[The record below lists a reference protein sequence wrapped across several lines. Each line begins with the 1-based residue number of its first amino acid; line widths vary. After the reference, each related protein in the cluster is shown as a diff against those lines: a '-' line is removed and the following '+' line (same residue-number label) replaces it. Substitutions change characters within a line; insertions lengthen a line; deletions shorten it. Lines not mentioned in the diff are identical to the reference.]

1 MSSRVF
7 STSFALLLFSLM
19 FPPAFAAPGEE
30 TIESKPATE
39 NATESAAEKPAEEK
53 SPEEAPADEKPAA
66 KKEPTQ
72 KPETSKSET
81 SKPETHKVARGPL
94 VIQLSLDGVFEARRM
109 HELVLRPEAWSAFK
123 VVEAAEH
130 GDRVDKGQVVIRFE
144 TDDIDRAL
152 ADLRRDAELN
162 KLTFKVAELELKTL
176 ERLVPMNL
184 LAVDRERQHT
194 KEDLQFY
201 LKTEGPLNRRAAD
214 VSIDL
219 ARQTLEYYREELA
232 QLEKMYKADEL
243 TEETEE
249 IVLRRARNAVARAEF
264 MLERAEIFH
273 ERTIDVELPRREES
287 VKESAERAVLQSE
300 LNQAIL
306 PLRLEQVR
314 VEFEKAKVAC
324 QRCEER
330 LAKLESD
337 RELMTLKA
345 PAEGVVYHGRCVDG
359 AWRRGSSAEGLR
371 RSGSISANDVFMTIV
386 EPRPLIVR
394 ASVVE
399 KHLADLKRSLRG
411 TAMPGG
417 FPEMKL
423 PVRLD
428 RIARIPDASTKFDAV
443 FQVTLELAA
452 ESIMP
457 GMTCKMDFTP
467 YRQRRALTVPPKSV
481 FTDEWEPQK
490 RYVWLYREGAKP
502 QRQTVVLGRQTE
514 EKAEV
519 IEGLEAGDEILMK
532 APEDDVKK

>member
-7 STSFALLLFSLM
+7 STSIALLLFSLI
-19 FPPAFAAPGEE
+19 FPPAFAATGEE
-30 TIESKPATE
+30 TVEDKPATE
-39 NATESAAEKPAEEK
+39 SVTEKPAEEK
-53 SPEEAPADEKPAA
+53 SSASKPAAEKPADEKPAE
-66 KKEPTQ
+66 KKEPTR
-72 KPETSKSET
+72 KPET

-94 VIQLSLDGVFEARRM
+94 VIQLSLEGVFEARRM
-109 HELVLRPEAWSAFK
+109 HELVLRPETWSAFK

-152 ADLRRDAELN
+152 ADLRRDVELN

-184 LAVDRERQHT
+184 AAVDRERRHT

-201 LKTEGPLNRRAAD
+201 LKTEGPLNRRTAD

-232 QLEKMYKADEL
+232 QLEKMYEADEL

-273 ERTIDVELPRREES
+273 ERSIDVELPRREES
-287 VKESAERAVLQSE
+287 VKESAERAVLESE

-324 QRCEER
+324 QRAEER

-345 PAEGVVYHGRCVDG
+345 PAEGVVYYGRCVDG

-386 EPRPLIVR
+386 EPRPLVVR

-399 KHLADLKRSLRG
+399 KHLADLKRGLRG
-411 TAMPGG
+411 TATPGG

-428 RIARIPDASTKFDAV
+428 RIARIPDAGTKFDAV
-443 FQVTLELAA
+443 FQVTLDLDA

-481 FTDEWEPQK
+481 FTDEWDPQK

-502 QRQTVVLGRQTE
+502 QRQPVVLGRQTDD
-514 EKAEV
+514 KAEV
-519 IEGLEAGDEILMK
+519 IEGLEAGDEILTK